1 MKNTKLKFSEYIQN
15 ISRSKSFG
23 KFVLIVYAQLY
34 LPTYHICISRFDFYE
49 FFYYIYLGDKTADK
63 IYEAFSWAKHVIL
76 QKMELGWT
84 KLFEGYETN
93 QTAK

>member
-1 MKNTKLKFSEYIQN
+1 MHNCT
-15 ISRSKSFG
+15 
-23 KFVLIVYAQLY
+23 Y
-34 LPTYHICISRFDFYE
+34 LPI
-49 FFYYIYLGDKTADK
+49 IYVYPGSTFMSFSTTFIWEMGYKTADK

-84 KLFEGYETN
+84 KIFEGYETN